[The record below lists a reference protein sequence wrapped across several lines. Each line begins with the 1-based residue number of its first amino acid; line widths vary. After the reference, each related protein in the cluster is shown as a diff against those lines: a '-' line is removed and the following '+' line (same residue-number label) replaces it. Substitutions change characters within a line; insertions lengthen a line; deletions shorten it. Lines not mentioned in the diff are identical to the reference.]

1 MSSSCGK
8 KQPTRYEGWKEP
20 KIAISFLNHSH
31 IYYGIVW
38 SFIVTFLVLSNN

>member
-1 MSSSCGK
+1 MPSLCGK
-8 KQPTRYEGWKEP
+8 KQPSKYEGWNEP

-38 SFIVTFLVLSNN
+38 IFIVTFLVLSNY